1 MALFEARRAAATLT
15 GVLVK
20 EAREALGAAREAVAS
35 APKAAFPAFLQLALV
50 EPYLRALE
58 SPRRDPLLEIA
69 DISPLT
75 RVSKLWLA
83 RMRGRI

>member
-1 MALFEARRAAATLT
+1 
-15 GVLVK
+15 
-20 EAREALGAAREAVAS
+20 
-35 APKAAFPAFLQLALV
+35 V

-58 SPRRDPLLEIA
+58 SRRRDPLLEPA

-83 RMRGRI
+83 SLRGRV